1 MVAARNTND
10 DRKEAGGGHQQWGMG
25 DDVMTLTAKNLLGM
39 LMLVTVHSVD
49 EATDSSLSS
58 RPVSTMRLDDDGVLL
73 GCFWLHLCHAPGE
86 LVCGR
91 TRSAGVW
98 DSRECYIDA
107 KTSKTSNLVASVICS
122 PVHFYESVP

>member
-1 MVAARNTND
+1 
-10 DRKEAGGGHQQWGMG
+10 
-25 DDVMTLTAKNLLGM
+25 MTLTTKNLLGM
-39 LMLVTVHSVD
+39 LMVVTVYSVD

-58 RPVSTMRLDDDGVLL
+58 RPVSTMRLDDGVLL
-73 GCFWLHLCHAPGE
+73 GCFCSHLCHAPGG

-107 KTSKTSNLVASVICS
+107 KTSKTSNLVASVIFS